1 MPDNLDKPLQSELGE
16 LGVMEEEF
24 RYISLADE
32 EFEREIRRL
41 QLKARALAKRDEQSD
56 DIDMVLICLERIEI
70 CLTTTR
76 PESFEGVRV
85 RIRLMPILL
94 YLRSKLTQIRR
105 DA

>member
-1 MPDNLDKPLQSELGE
+1 MPGSQDKPLPNDLGE
-16 LGVMEEEF
+16 FGVKEEEL
-24 RYISLADE
+24 RYVSLADE

-41 QLKARALAKRDEQSD
+41 QLKARALAKREEQSE

-76 PESFEGVRV
+76 PESLEGVRV

-94 YLRSKLTQIRR
+94 YLRSKLTRIRR
-105 DA
+105 ET

>member
-1 MPDNLDKPLQSELGE
+1 MPDGQEKLLKSELGE
-16 LGVMEEEF
+16 LGVNEEEF
-24 RYISLADE
+24 RYVSLADE

-41 QLKARALAKRDEQSD
+41 QLKARAMAKRGEQSD

-105 DA
+105 DT